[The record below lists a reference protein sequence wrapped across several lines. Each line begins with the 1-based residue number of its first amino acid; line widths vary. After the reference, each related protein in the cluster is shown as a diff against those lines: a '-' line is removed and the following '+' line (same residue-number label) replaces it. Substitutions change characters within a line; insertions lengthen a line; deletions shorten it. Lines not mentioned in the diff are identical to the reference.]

1 LFCLLIAQ
9 DPSAGKS
16 PMIAGNIGEFEGQI
30 SYSKS
35 REKFLF
41 ESICVYEQLN
51 K

>member
-16 PMIAGNIGEFEGQI
+16 PMITGNTGEFEGQI

-35 REKFLF
+35 GGKFLF
-41 ESICVYEQLN
+41 EACVFMSN
-51 K
+51 

>member
-1 LFCLLIAQ
+1 LFCLSIAQ

-16 PMIAGNIGEFEGQI
+16 PIIAGNIGEFEGQI
-30 SYSKS
+30 HNSKS
-35 REKFLF
+35 RGKFLF